1 MTDQTATPMA
11 TNQNLVV
18 ERTYR
23 AEVRELWDLW
33 TTRDGFESWWGPEG
47 FRVEVHRM
55 EARVDGT
62 IQYSM
67 IADAPDM
74 IAAMRQMGRPAS
86 HEATARFSEFQP
98 FTRLAVTTV
107 VDFVPGVPSYD
118 STMAV
123 DFIPS
128 GDRVRMVV
136 TLSPMHDEQ
145 MTRMSVMG
153 LTSQI
158 AKLDRRFAA

>member
-1 MTDQTATPMA
+1 MTDKTATSVA

-33 TTRDGFESWWGPEG
+33 TTSAGFESWWGPEG
-47 FRVEVHRM
+47 FRVEVRAM
-55 EARVDGT
+55 EPRIDGMIRYT
-62 IQYSM
+62 M
-67 IADAPDM
+67 IADTPEM
-74 IAAMRQMGRPAS
+74 IAVMKQMGRPLS
-86 HEATARFSEFQP
+86 HEARARFSEFQP
-98 FTRLAVTTV
+98 FSRIAVTTV
-107 VDFVPGVPSYD
+107 VDFVPGVPPYD

-123 DFIPS
+123 DFLPS

-153 LTSQI
+153 FTSQI
-158 AKLDRRFAA
+158 AKLDKRFAS